1 MVYIDIYD
9 DDEGRVSDGLIISLD
24 VGAEEHGGTAAK
36 DVNTGTLLF
45 KQGSAL
51 ASEAIT
57 FTALSLQSGVAISIS
72 NTFVVFLLHLIC
84 HLCLY

>member
-1 MVYIDIYD
+1 MMMMKG
-9 DDEGRVSDGLIISLD
+9 GRVSDGLIISLD